1 MKNQANNT
9 IWTHLNELRRRLIIC
24 LAVIAAGIVLAFIFA
39 DRLFQVLV
47 WPAKGINLIFIDVTE
62 MLGTYMQV
70 CLVAGIIVAMPVLV
84 YQLIAFVAPALTPS
98 EKKWVWIVLPFI
110 ILMFLAGVAFSY
122 FVLLPPAMQFLIS
135 FGADIATP
143 QIRIGNY
150 VSLVG
155 RLLLATGLIFET
167 PVVTTFLARMGV
179 TSSRWMAQQ
188 RKWAII
194 FAFILGAIITPT
206 LDPVNQTLVAV
217 PLIVLYEMSIWLAKL
232 VEHRKARSLTPD
244 STV

>member
-1 MKNQANNT
+1 VANKETNT
-9 IWTHLNELRRRLIIC
+9 IWAHLNELRRRLVIC
-24 LAVIAAGIVLAFIFA
+24 LVAIAVGIIISFVFA
-39 DRLFQVLV
+39 DQLFKILV

-70 CLVAGIIVAMPVLV
+70 CLVAAIIVAMPVLV
-84 YQLIAFVAPALTPS
+84 YQLIAFVAPALTAR
-98 EKKWVWIVLPFI
+98 EKKYVWIVLPFI
-110 ILMFLAGVAFSY
+110 FLMFIAGVAFSY

-150 VSLVG
+150 VSLIG

-167 PVVTTFLARMGV
+167 PVVTTFLARMGII
-179 TSSRWMAQQ
+179 SSKWMGQQ

-194 FAFILGAIITPT
+194 IAFILGAIITPT
-206 LDPVNQTLVAV
+206 LDPVNQTLVAL

-232 VEHRKARSLTPD
+232 VEHRRAGNLKPEAT
-244 STV
+244 